1 MRNIHPGPRIIDG
14 GADMW
19 SINHEPWTE
28 QALCPETD
36 PELFYPT
43 PGSPGRTM
51 AKAAKAICA
60 RCPVAAECLEYAF
73 RANEEYGI
81 FGGVT
86 AHERM
91 VMKRGRAS

>member
-1 MRNIHPGPRIIDG
+1 M
-14 GADMW
+14 
-19 SINHEPWTE
+19 
-28 QALCPETD
+28 
-36 PELFYPT
+36 
-43 PGSPGRTM
+43 
-51 AKAAKAICA
+51 CA
-60 RCPVAAECLEYAF
+60 QCPVAAECLEYAF